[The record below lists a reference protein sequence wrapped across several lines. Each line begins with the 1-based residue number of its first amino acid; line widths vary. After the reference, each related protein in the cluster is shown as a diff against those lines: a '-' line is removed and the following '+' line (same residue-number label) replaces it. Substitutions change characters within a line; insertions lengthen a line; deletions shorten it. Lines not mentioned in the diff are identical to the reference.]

1 MYLRV
6 LKARIQDF
14 ERRSAKDFIAPVQIF
29 LAPHTQFLAPN
40 SKLAESLGARSS
52 SGKLTYHFLL
62 LIKITK
68 LSNDVD
74 APGFLSCFH
83 QAN

>member
-14 ERRSAKDFIAPVQIF
+14 ERRGAKDFIAPVQIF
-29 LAPHTQFLAPN
+29 FSAPHPI
-40 SKLAESLGARSS
+40 SS
-52 SGKLTYHFLL
+52 AQLKIGRKFGRQKFKWEAYLSFFL